1 MARRVASGS
10 VWSISAMM
18 AVMRCSSVEAS
29 TMVAKVSGFGTCGSL
44 GFGGLGAG
52 AGLGW
57 GAGSGVGSVTGLTGE
72 GFRTEEAFDRRMQSQ
87 AQLMISEASAPR
99 LVSCG

>member
-10 VWSISAMM
+10 DWSISAMM
-18 AVMRCSSVEAS
+18 ERIRCSSA
-29 TMVAKVSGFGTCGSL
+29 VAATAGAGAGAGAGF

-52 AGLGW
+52 AGFGTGTGA
-57 GAGSGVGSVTGLTGE
+57 GAGSTTGLTGE
-72 GFRTEEAFDRRMQSQ
+72 GVLTAEAFDRRMQSQ